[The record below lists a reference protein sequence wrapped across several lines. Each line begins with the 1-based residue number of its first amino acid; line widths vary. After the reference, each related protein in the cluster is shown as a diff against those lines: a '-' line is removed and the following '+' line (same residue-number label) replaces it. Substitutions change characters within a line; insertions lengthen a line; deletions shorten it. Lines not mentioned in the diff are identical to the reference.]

1 MQAFTVAMP
10 GGTKDLE
17 YEAYVRI
24 LNKWGI
30 DVTDM
35 PRVLEKGTPPR
46 WLYAWTS
53 REDAERFAKEL
64 RSHSRDKRWRVQEFT
79 TDHLSQGPLGPVE
92 IRVNGQGDSSG
103 YALHPNSEDLVQ
115 KKFPHARLLGSVF
128 VGHERRVPLE
138 RDRQE
143 SIWDHVAMI
152 LTGLSAEQLNELG
165 GYRIYDLDSREVLRE
180 PEIPTSPT
188 LGKD

>member
-17 YEAYVRI
+17 YEAYVRL

-35 PRVLEKGTPPR
+35 PRVLEKGRPSR

-79 TDHLSQGPLGPVE
+79 TDHLSHGPLGPVE
-92 IRVNGQGDSSG
+92 INISRQGDGSA
-103 YALHPNSEDLVQ
+103 YALHPNSRYLVQ
-115 KKFPHARLLGSVF
+115 KKFPHARLAGSVF
-128 VGHERRVPLE
+128 VGHEHRVPLG

-152 LTGLSAEQLNELG
+152 LTGLSMEQLNELD
-165 GYRIYDLDSREVLRE
+165 GYRIYDRVEAEVLRE
-180 PEIPTSPT
+180 PEMSASPPLT
-188 LGKD
+188 PR